1 MKVSVYFTPVGLSHQ
16 DVAGRPVLVVDV
28 LRTTTTIITALGN
41 GARAVLPASSA
52 EDAIRLAQNLERDD
66 VRLAGEQG
74 FHPIEGFHFGNS
86 PTAMTPDQVEGLTL
100 VLTTTDGTPAILAA
114 EGGSDVLLGAP
125 VNFTAAAEAAR
136 RALDE
141 RGELII
147 LCAGRAQRFAIEDA
161 YVAGRF
167 VREILPP
174 RGTEAD
180 IDDAAIAAQH
190 LVRRYGERWKAAVGA
205 GEVARTLQAAGY
217 KADVVAATEVDRY
230 AIVPRFAER
239 QVRI

>member
-1 MKVSVYFTPVGLSHQ
+1 MKVSVYFTPVGLTPG

-41 GARAVLPASSA
+41 GAKAVLPAASA

-66 VRLAGEQG
+66 VRLVGEQG

-86 PTAMTPDQVEGLTL
+86 PTALTRDEVEGMTL
-100 VLTTTDGTPAILAA
+100 VLTTSDGTPALLAA
-114 EGGSDVLLGAP
+114 EPGSDVLLGAP
-125 VNFTAAAEAAR
+125 VNFTAAAAAAR
-136 RALDE
+136 EALAEHGD
-141 RGELII
+141 LIV
-147 LCAGRAQRFAIEDA
+147 LCAGRSRRFAIEDA

-167 VREILPP
+167 VQEVLPD
-174 RGTEAD
+174 RGKGIE

-190 LVRRYGERWKAAVGA
+190 LVRRYGERWKSAVGA

-230 AIVPRFAER
+230 DIVPRFAER